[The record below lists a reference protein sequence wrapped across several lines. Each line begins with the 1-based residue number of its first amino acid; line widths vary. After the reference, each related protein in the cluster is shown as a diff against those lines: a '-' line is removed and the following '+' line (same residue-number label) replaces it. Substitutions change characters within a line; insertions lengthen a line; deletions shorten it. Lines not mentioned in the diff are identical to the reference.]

1 MREHTEYLFA
11 GVMDLDN
18 ADEFVQPGNYREAY
32 GIVNGK
38 SSEGGTVRIM
48 KGNYQFPITLPSG
61 SNTCIGAYEDKR
73 RQSCIFLVWNSNSNH
88 TIWRWFPNEQDL
100 NNLNALGRI
109 EKLAQDELFNF
120 VRYWHINHIELIDD
134 KYLIWTD
141 ARSDKF
147 QIVGNPVR
155 KFDIDRASK
164 YQKVK
169 VYEMYA
175 GIPNQGQFP
184 NGFDLLMT
192 ITEDDG
198 TVIWP
203 TTEFHQLYGYYNDP
217 EGALEE
223 IAQQINSYA
232 VANEL
237 PVEAEYCGCKVV
249 ITTQLP
255 EINVNITTS
264 VSGYHFIIVPLNTYP
279 NLTEEMIN
287 LQRNPPRFE
296 PSVLYGNDPDVA
308 YNYVNRK
315 LFQFRVRYH
324 YEDYSKSAW
333 GPISMIPLPLDASGT
348 ILDSLNHIIV
358 DFTEDILN
366 TQEGLCVIRKVEI
379 AFREGNEG
387 LFKTADIIEVCSI
400 GYGQNLY
407 RFFNDKVYA
416 TVESDESGTIGS
428 QTLKLFDDLPELAGG
443 LVAVSDKDGN
453 SRLVLG
459 ANERGKNSPD
469 CADITFEVTTETPES
484 CLINIKGKIEI
495 NHYDTDPYKFGSVW
509 PDHLLIDGFVVYLAG
524 TSYFGISDSFTVTPT
539 GEFEITGVPPGKY
552 FLRVANFKCCND
564 DTNGS
569 KHNLN
574 NGLEWQKTSSPL
586 IDCAGSLDDTGV
598 PYERYLDL
606 TTAPGGDFDLM
617 TEAGYGPIIIENWEH
632 LVTPYIGAEF
642 YVLDNQ
648 ADTSTNDLRKGSIG
662 MERQKVQFEYIDG
675 LSVPNP
681 GTEVILETD
690 HNGYAWYTYIPVEPK
705 NDQYIFDIKLYAAD
719 ACNPGDPEVQVTVEA
734 WLASGG
740 PPDEDIWLSLFS
752 NTEALYDFLMTGPL
766 PLGNSESM
774 LAIFNIDTAVAENN
788 KTTVHGTIKDLSG
801 VGVENVVVCLE
812 RNGRAEPTDPDG
824 EYSISAWVPWDSA
837 DSFRTDRLVY
847 TYPSDTCYDYP
858 PSPDEMELV
867 IGEYC
872 DTVDFD
878 TFFEVGDIVLPFSGA
893 ILQLGKYLK
902 SGGLYQTGIVYED
915 TLGRKSTV
923 VRGPDL
929 YIPFHTEAGV
939 YERPVVNWE
948 INSNPPDWAD
958 RYRIVRTRDGI
969 YRRFFQWVVEE
980 VLYEIITDITTT
992 PTPTT
997 YGANDATHIFLR
1009 ISSQTDP
1016 DQTDDVA
1023 LFFFR
1028 DTNQF
1033 GFEPEQGDRVRIILD
1048 ETGAITGVGVIWDFE
1063 IVGRYIDGNDYYAV
1077 IKADNIGFEIKDNFL
1092 VEFYTPNQLEE
1103 VVYYEAGDSYP
1114 IVDAGGDP
1122 AHGGQTQDQIPGVQ
1136 PAQGRLKGGDTYWR
1150 DRNFTVSAAVSFTY
1164 NTENKNFSDVF
1175 QSEDEDIGR
1184 PNVYDPDYKKQYLF
1198 NELALS
1204 DVYIPTSY
1212 LNGLPSFRSLEKQP
1226 IDRDFGPIRKLTILG
1241 STLVAICEHKTQ
1253 PIYIGQSQIM
1263 GLDGN
1268 QMIVRADQILN
1279 IANQTV
1285 HDYGTQH
1292 PESVVSEEGFV
1303 KGWDASK
1310 GTVWQYSQ
1318 NGQIPIIQGL
1328 EQFFHARGRQADLL
1342 YVEDPSQTLMWCP
1355 AGYDRKRS
1363 TYWLTFVQRDTRE
1376 DTDLFTVC
1384 YDDIKNGWNTFQL
1397 FHPEHYSRVGLW
1409 FVQFRGGK
1417 LYIAEEGA
1425 VAGTFF
1431 GAAKEPS
1438 IKFVVNPNPN
1448 TIKDWHNIEVLANDQ
1463 WIANPITAPANS
1475 LYLAGQQSRLKTA
1488 RWSRYNG
1495 KWCAD
1500 FLRDLSDP
1508 AFNALTPTAVREAT
1522 ALMNGRVL
1530 KSNVLSIKLIP
1541 IGKTVTDKFGD
1552 TWLKIVSIEWTPAF
1566 DTK

>member
-48 KGNYQFPITLPSG
+48 KGNYQFPITLPTG

-73 RQSCIFLVWNSNSNH
+73 RQSCVFFVWNSNDNH
-88 TIWRWFPNEQDL
+88 SIWRWFPNEKDL
-100 NNLNALGRI
+100 NNLNDLGRI

-155 KFDIDRASK
+155 KLDIDRASK

-184 NGFDLLMT
+184 NGFDLLIT

-198 TVIWP
+198 TSIWP

-217 EGALEE
+217 EGALEN
-223 IAQQINSYA
+223 IAGQINAYA
-232 VANEL
+232 TANEL

-249 ITTQLP
+249 IRSLLP
-255 EINVNITTS
+255 EININITTS
-264 VSGYHFIIVPLNTYP
+264 VAGFHFVLVPINTYP

-296 PSVLYGNDPDVA
+296 PSVIYGNDPDVA

-333 GPISMIPLPLDASGT
+333 GPISTIPLPLDASGT
-348 ILDSLNHIIV
+348 ILDSLNHVIV
-358 DFTEDILN
+358 DFTDDILN
-366 TQEGLCVIRKVEI
+366 TKEGLCVIRKVEI

-387 LFKTADIIEVCSI
+387 LFKTADIIDVCSI
-400 GYGQNLY
+400 GYGQNLFK
-407 RFFNDKVYA
+407 FFNDKVYA
-416 TVESDESGTIGS
+416 TVESDESGSSST
-428 QTLKLFDDLPELAGG
+428 QNLKLFDDLPELSGG
-443 LVAVSDKDGN
+443 LIAVSDKDGN

-459 ANERGKNSPD
+459 ANERGKDSPD
-469 CADITFEVTTETPES
+469 CADIVFEVTTETPES
-484 CLINIKGKIEI
+484 CLITIKGEI
-495 NHYDTDPYKFGSVW
+495 IINNYLVDNHVFNAPNRV
-509 PDHLLIDGFVVYLAG
+509 LDGFVVYLAG
-524 TSYFGISDSFTVTPT
+524 TSYYGISDNPT
-539 GEFEITGVPPGKY
+539 SAPATGLFEIQDVPPGKY

-574 NGLEWQKTSSPL
+574 NGIEWQKTSSPL
-586 IDCAGSLDDTGV
+586 IDCAGSLLDTGV
-598 PYERYLDL
+598 AYERYLDL
-606 TTAPGGDFDLM
+606 TNVPGGDFDLM
-617 TEAGYGPIIIENWEH
+617 TEPGYGEIIVENWANSNNWWQIAF
-632 LVTPYIGAEF
+632 YIG
-642 YVLDNQ
+642 DNDGDHSSN
-648 ADTSTNDLRKGSIG
+648 ALRLGSSG
-662 MERQKVQFEYIDG
+662 MERQKVTMAYIDG
-675 LSVPNP
+675 DPMIDP
-681 GTEVILETD
+681 ATPIDGETD
-690 HNGYAWYTYIPVEPK
+690 HNGYVWFSREKVNGPT
-705 NDQYIFDIKLYAAD
+705 DQFLYSLRVYVAD
-719 ACNPGDPEVQVTVEA
+719 ACNPGNPEIELDTEAYLDPGATPGNI
-734 WLASGG
+734 WLALFGATETG
-740 PPDEDIWLSLFS
+740 PWSVLDDGPW
-752 NTEALYDFLMTGPL
+752 TLYDRDEPFIILNDEP
-766 PLGNSESM
+766 
-774 LAIFNIDTAVAENN
+774 AVAGSNR
-788 KTTVHGTIKDLSG
+788 TIIHGTIKDLSG
-801 VGVENVVVCLE
+801 VGVENAAVCLE
-812 RNGRAEPTDPDG
+812 RDGRAELTDADG
-824 EYSISAWVPWDSA
+824 EYSISAWLPWDSE
-837 DSFRTDRLVY
+837 DSFRTERLVY
-847 TYPSDTCYDYP
+847 TYPPDACYNYP

-872 DTVDFD
+872 AEVDS
-878 TFFEVGDIVLPFSGA
+878 TTPFEVGDVVIPFSGA
-893 ILQLGKYLK
+893 ILQSGKYLK
-902 SGGLYQTGIVYED
+902 SGGMYQTGIVYED
-915 TLGRKSTV
+915 ELGRKSTV

-929 YIPFHTEAGV
+929 YIPFHTEINL
-939 YERPVVNWE
+939 YERPVVSWE

-958 RYRIVRTRDGI
+958 RYRIVRTKDGI
-969 YRRFFQWVVEE
+969 YRRFFQWVIEE
-980 VLYEIITDITTT
+980 VLYEIITDITTA

-997 YGANDATHIFLR
+997 YGAADATHIFLR

-1028 DTNQF
+1028 NTNQF

-1048 ETGAITGVGVIWDFE
+1048 ETGTIIGGAIWDFE
-1063 IVGRYIDGNDYYAV
+1063 IVGRYIDGDDYYAI
-1077 IKADNIGFEIKDNFL
+1077 IKADNIGFELKDNFL

-1103 VVYYEAGDSYP
+1103 VVYYECGDSYP

-1184 PNVYDPDYKKQYLF
+1184 PNVYDPGYKKQYLF
-1198 NELALS
+1198 NELTLG

-1253 PIYIGQSQIM
+1253 PIYIGQNQIM

-1292 PESVVSEEGFV
+1292 PESVVTEEGFV
-1303 KGWDASK
+1303 KGWDAAK
-1310 GTVWQYSQ
+1310 GVVWQYSQ
-1318 NGQIPIIQGL
+1318 NGQLPIIQGL
-1328 EQFFHARGRQADLL
+1328 EQFFHARGRQVDLL
-1342 YVEDPSQTLMWCP
+1342 YVEDPSQTVMWCP

-1384 YDDIKNGWNTFQL
+1384 YDDVKNGWNTFQL

-1409 FVQFRGGK
+1409 FVQFRAGK
-1417 LYIAEEGA
+1417 LYVAEEGA

-1431 GAAKEPS
+1431 GSAKEPS
-1438 IKFVVNPNPN
+1438 LKFVANPNPN

-1475 LYLAGQQSRLKTA
+1475 LYLAGQQSRLNTA

-1530 KSNVLSIKLIP
+1530 KSNVLSMKLIP
-1541 IGKTVTDKFGD
+1541 VGKDVVDKFGD